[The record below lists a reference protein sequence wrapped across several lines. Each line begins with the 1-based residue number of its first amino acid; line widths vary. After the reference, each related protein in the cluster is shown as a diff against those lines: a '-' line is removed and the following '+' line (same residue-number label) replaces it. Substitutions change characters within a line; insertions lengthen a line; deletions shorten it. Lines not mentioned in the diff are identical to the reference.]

1 MTASD
6 PAENTDTSTLGLGHH
21 HARNFDAVAAA
32 LVVLA
37 QAAPPRAAFADVDLA
52 GEWAIRVHED
62 QVERGPGPEIGD
74 FTGLPINEAARQRG
88 MSWDASLLTVPEHQC
103 GAHPANYGAMHSN
116 IRIWKEVDDESQQ
129 VIAWHILHES
139 WNRFR
144 TVWMD
149 GRPHPS
155 PDELHSWQGFST
167 GRYVGNALE
176 ITTTHMKESRTRRN
190 GIEHSDEAEL
200 VEILTRHD
208 DYLTFISVLKDP
220 HTLEEPYI
228 HTRHFVLDTNQVIR
242 PYPCRGAVE
251 IDRPHRRRA
260 APSAR
265 RESVPRNV
273 SDEPRHPGGSGARRR
288 ANDVSRVSA
297 TPAQADRRGEPLMGR
312 RAASAALALL
322 PIALLAAGAQ
332 ARSCARRTSSTT
344 FI

>member
-1 MTASD
+1 MRAISL
-6 PAENTDTSTLGLGHH
+6 PI
-21 HARNFDAVAAA
+21 AAA
-32 LVVLA
+32 FVLA
-37 QAAPPRAAFADVDLA
+37 QAALPGAARAEIDLS
-52 GEWAIRVHED
+52 GEWANRVHED
-62 QVERGPGPEIGD
+62 QIERGPGPEIGD
-74 FTGLPINEAARQRG
+74 FTGLPINEAARRRG

-116 IRIWKEVDDESQQ
+116 VRIWKEVDDESQQ

-155 PDELHSWQGFST
+155 PDALHSWQGFST

-200 VEILTRHD
+200 VELLTRHG
-208 DYLTFISVLKDP
+208 DYLTFISILKDP

-228 HTRHFVLDTNQVIR
+228 HTRHFMLDTNQVIR

-251 IDRPHRRRA
+251 IDRPLGVVPHHLPGENPFLETFQTNHGIPAEA
-260 APSAR
+260 AL
-265 RESVPRNV
+265 
-273 SDEPRHPGGSGARRR
+273 GGARTMYPEYRER
-288 ANDVSRVSA
+288 LRKLIAEGSR
-297 TPAQADRRGEPLMGR
+297 
-312 RAASAALALL
+312 
-322 PIALLAAGAQ
+322 
-332 ARSCARRTSSTT
+332 
-344 FI
+344 